1 MTSIF
6 SSSRADG
13 ALLLVR
19 LVIGAV
25 FIAHGAQKVFVF
37 GLGGVTGGFV
47 QMGIPL
53 PQIAAPVVAFVE
65 LVGGAALVLGLFTR
79 IAGVLLAIDMLG
91 AMYFVHLK
99 NGFFLPGG
107 VEFPLTLCAVA
118 VALAISG
125 AGAYSIDALIARR
138 RG

>member
-6 SSSRADG
+6 SSSRADA
-13 ALLLVR
+13 ALLLIR
-19 LVIGAV
+19 LVVGAV

-65 LVGGAALVLGLFTR
+65 LVGGAALVLGLFTH

-107 VEFPLTLCAVA
+107 VEFPLTLCGVTA
-118 VALAISG
+118 ALAISG
-125 AGAYSIDALIARR
+125 AGAYSVDALIARR